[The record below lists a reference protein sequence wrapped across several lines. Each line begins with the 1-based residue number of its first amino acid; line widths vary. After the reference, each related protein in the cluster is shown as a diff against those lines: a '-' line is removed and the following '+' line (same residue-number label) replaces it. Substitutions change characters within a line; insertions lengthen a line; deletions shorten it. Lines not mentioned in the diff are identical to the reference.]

1 MSSSNPTNT
10 NADDARWARAYA
22 RHRALPMGLSLVLI
36 LAVFAGLRWFSEWAG
51 AAWRAGRI
59 ASFSLLLVLDIA
71 AAIGCIWLAVPAW
84 GGRRV
89 TTLGERLYGGEGRA
103 AITPHYPPHEQRRMI
118 SLIGLPFMLAVLA
131 QVWLG
136 PRIPLHLQQP
146 VSALAFVPFTMVILW
161 RSKGAIGPVVG
172 LWPALYALHAL
183 LILCGAPI
191 VFSEPHSWL
200 NIGLP
205 VFGYGLIT
213 AAVAHLYSRYA
224 LHKLKVASR

>member
-1 MSSSNPTNT
+1 MSSSNPTNSH
-10 NADDARWARAYA
+10 ADAARWARAYA
-22 RHRALPMGLSLVLI
+22 RHRALPMGLSLLLI

-51 AAWRAGRI
+51 AAWRAGRMV
-59 ASFSLLLVLDIA
+59 SFSLWIVLDIA
-71 AAIGCIWLAVPAW
+71 AAIGCIWMAVPAW

-89 TTLGERLYGGEGRA
+89 TTWGERLYGGEGRA
-103 AITPHYPPHEQRRMI
+103 AITPPFSLHAERRVTI
-118 SLIGLPFMLAVLA
+118 LIGLPFMLAVLA
-131 QVWLG
+131 LVWMG
-136 PRIPLHLQQP
+136 PRIPEHLLQP
-146 VSALAFVPFTMVILW
+146 ASALAFVPFTMVLLW
-161 RSKGAIGPVVG
+161 RLKGVVGPVVG
-172 LWPALYALHAL
+172 LWPALYAIHAL

-224 LHKLKVASR
+224 LHKLKAAAR